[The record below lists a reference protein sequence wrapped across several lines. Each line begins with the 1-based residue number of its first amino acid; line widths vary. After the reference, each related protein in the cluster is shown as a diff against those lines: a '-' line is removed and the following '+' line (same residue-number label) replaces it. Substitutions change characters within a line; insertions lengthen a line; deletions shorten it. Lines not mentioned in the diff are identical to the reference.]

1 MVKFLKYLLM
11 FFILCLIFTG
21 CSPTKPEAAPLKL
34 VSSVEIDFHH
44 NREHLQQIYTDAEK
58 IDVVLHYLHRLSP
71 HGVPDS
77 DPEQLIGER
86 CKITVRMSSGQAHTY
101 RIHGKQYLSVDLKP
115 WKNISRERC
124 TILYHLLRRIP
135 GDLKSV

>member
-1 MVKFLKYLLM
+1 MLLKYLLTA
-11 FFILCLIFTG
+11 FILCLTLTG

-34 VSSVEIDFHH
+34 VNSVEIDFQLQQ
-44 NREHLQQIYTDAEK
+44 EHLQRLYTDAEK

-71 HGVPDS
+71 HGVPDF

-86 CKITVRMSSGQAHTY
+86 CKITVRMSGGQTHTY
-101 RIHGKQYLSVDLKP
+101 RIQGKQYLSVDLKP
-115 WKNISRERC
+115 WKSISRERC

-135 GDLKSV
+135 SDIRSV

>member
-1 MVKFLKYLLM
+1 MKYILTVL
-11 FFILCLIFTG
+11 ILCLILTS

-34 VSSVEIDFHH
+34 VNSVEIDFHH
-44 NREHLQQIYTDAEK
+44 KQEHLQRLYTDAEK

-71 HGVPDS
+71 RGNSDS

-86 CKITVRMSSGQAHTY
+86 CRITVRMSGGQAHTY

-115 WKNISRERC
+115 WKSISRERC

-135 GDLKSV
+135 GDIRSG